1 MNFRVSPGAIFGA
14 LLVCGSFNSAV
25 AQTATQAQPP
35 HTSVAAITSDSASS
49 YDSQAL
55 RLESRWGEYRVIRG
69 AKGPVVGTVGPIR
82 SFDVEQL
89 VARSPVAAAEARV
102 YKANHLPASIVGVA
116 GALSLVTG
124 VVVASNSSNNA
135 SSPVLIIAGAG
146 AMFWSAQH
154 LNTAYAALSRS
165 IWWYNRDLRR

>member
-1 MNFRVSPGAIFGA
+1 MNCRIFLGAVISG
-14 LLVCGSFNSAV
+14 LLVSGSWNSAA
-25 AQTATQAQPP
+25 AQAASHAEVP
-35 HTSVAAITSDSASS
+35 HPSVAVTTPDSASS

-55 RLESRWGEYRVIRG
+55 RLESHWGEYRVVRG
-69 AKGPVVGTVGPIR
+69 AKSQIVGTVGPVR
-82 SFDVEQL
+82 SFDVAQL

-102 YKANHLPASIVGVA
+102 FQSNRLPASIVGIA
-116 GALSLVTG
+116 GALSFVTG

-165 IWWYNRDLRR
+165 IWWYNRDLKR